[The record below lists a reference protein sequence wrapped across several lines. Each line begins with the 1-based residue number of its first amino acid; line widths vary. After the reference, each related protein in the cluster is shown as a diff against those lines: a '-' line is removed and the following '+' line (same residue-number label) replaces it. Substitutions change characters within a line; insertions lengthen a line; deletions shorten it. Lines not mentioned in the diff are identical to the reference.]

1 MRNRRQMTPGASGH
15 PGTGGPAARTA
26 CLSLGN
32 PTDVDHGHG
41 TCDIGRAGRTGH
53 ISS

>member
-1 MRNRRQMTPGASGH
+1 MRNRRQMTPGAGGH
-15 PGTGGPAARTA
+15 PGTGGPAVRPPP
-26 CLSLGN
+26 LSLRN

-41 TCDIGRAGRTGH
+41 TCDIGRAGPTGH